1 MYDLHK
7 LGWDSFQRLCLTIT
21 REILGQTVESFLNS
35 HDGGRDGA
43 FAGTW
48 TTAGQEDLS
57 GHFVIQCKFT
67 GKGDYILKE
76 SDLSDEIEKAK
87 NLVSKGICDSY
98 VLMTNAGLSGEME
111 TRIDQQL
118 RAVGVKQIR
127 MHGSTWINQQIQEN
141 KRLRALVPRVYGLGD
156 LSQILDERAYEQS
169 RAVLEFM
176 KEDLAKVVVTDAYQE
191 AVHAI
196 NEHGF
201 VLLIGAPAA
210 GKTTIASLLAMA
222 ALDQWNSLVLKL
234 DGPKS
239 VADHWNP
246 HEPSQFIW
254 VDDAFG
260 VTQYEDSLV
269 REWNR
274 ILTNIRTM
282 LSRGAKIVMTSRDY
296 IYYRARQGLKDG
308 AFPLL
313 NESQVVI
320 DVQDLT
326 LNEKQQILYNHI
338 RLGNQPKEFRSE
350 IKPYLEGVANH
361 PEFIP
366 EIARRLA
373 DTNFT
378 KTLRVNKQELDQF
391 VENRELLL
399 QQLLEKLD
407 THSKAALALIYMR
420 NGQLESP
427 INLQPSELDA
437 LGRLGS
443 DLGQSR
449 IALEALEGSFVLHSH
464 ANDGSVWQFKHPT
477 IGDSYSAI
485 LAKSH
490 DLIDIFVQGSEP
502 ERLLRQVTCGD
513 VGLENAIV
521 VPRSLFP
528 QMLLKIEELQSTQL
542 HEASDPSDFMTRWR
556 QLAFLSVR
564 CSPRFLESY
573 LECHPSLMVELANC
587 DRYHIASMEVR
598 LAARLHEFEMLP
610 SSLRE
615 RLVEKASKNLLE
627 GEDCSALNDKGV
639 QKLFTEEELEDLLL
653 RVREDLVPG
662 LSDISEGW
670 ESRYTDGEDPD
681 AFFQPL
687 FELFDSLQNYFGDDL
702 ETAESINW
710 EDDQLSKWIAD
721 NCQVWELE
729 PDQREFDRV
738 DEASGPESERSIFD
752 DIDEDEDADHRKQ
765 ELTQLQ

>member
-67 GKGDYILKE
+67 GKGDYVLKE
-76 SDLSDEIEKAK
+76 SDLSDEIEKVRR
-87 NLVSKGICDSY
+87 LVAKGICDTY
-98 VLMTNAGLSGEME
+98 VLMTNAGLSGELE

-118 RAVGVKQIR
+118 RAVGVKNVRIQ
-127 MHGSTWINQQIQEN
+127 GSTWINQQIQEN
-141 KRLRALVPRVYGLGD
+141 KRLRTLVPRVYGLGD

-176 KEDLAKVVVTDAYQE
+176 KEDLAKVVVTDAYQA
-191 AVHAI
+191 AVDAI
-196 NEHGF
+196 NKHGF
-201 VLLIGAPAA
+201 VLLIGEPAA

-234 DGPKS
+234 DDPKS
-239 VADHWNP
+239 VVDHWNP

-274 ILTNIRTM
+274 ILTNIRAM
-282 LSRGAKIVMTSRDY
+282 LSKGTKIVMTSRDY

-320 DVQDLT
+320 DVHDLT
-326 LNEKQQILYNHI
+326 LNEKRQILYNHI
-338 RLGNQPKEFRSE
+338 RLGNQPKHFRSE

-361 PEFIP
+361 PRFIP

-373 DTNFT
+373 DPNFT
-378 KTLRVNKQELDQF
+378 KTLRVNEQELDQF
-391 VENRELLL
+391 VKNRELLL
-399 QQLLEKLD
+399 KQLLAELD

-427 INLQPSELDA
+427 IDVQPSELDA

-443 DLGQSR
+443 DLGQIR
-449 IALEALEGSFVLHSH
+449 IALEALKGSFVLHSH
-464 ANDGSVWQFKHPT
+464 ANDGSVWQFRHPT
-477 IGDSYSAI
+477 IGDSYSVI
-485 LAKSH
+485 LAESP

-528 QMLLKIEELQSTQL
+528 QMLLKIEALQSTQL
-542 HEASDPSDFMTRWR
+542 HETSDLSEFLTRWR
-556 QLAFLSVR
+556 QLAFLTGR
-564 CSPRFLESY
+564 CSAGFLESY
-573 LECHPSLMVELANC
+573 LEHHPNLMVELANC
-587 DRYHIASMEVR
+587 DQYDITSMEVS
-598 LAARLHEFEMLP
+598 LAARLHEFGMLP
-610 SSLRE
+610 CQLRE
-615 RLVEKASKNLLE
+615 RLVEKASKNLLNGE
-627 GEDCSALNDKGV
+627 GCSALNDRGV
-639 QKLFTEEELEDLLL
+639 QKFFTEEELEDLFL
-653 RVREDLVPG
+653 RVKEELVPNLG
-662 LSDISEGW
+662 DVCEDW
-670 ESRYTDGEDPD
+670 ESGYPDGEDPEY
-681 AFFQPL
+681 FFRTL
-687 FELFDSLQNYFGDDL
+687 FELFDSLQSQFGDDQTL
-702 ETAESINW
+702 AEIIEREENQVS
-710 EDDQLSKWIAD
+710 QWIAD
-721 NCQVWELE
+721 NCRPWESE
-729 PDQREFDRV
+729 PDQLEFDRV
-738 DEASGPESERSIFD
+738 DEERGPESDRSIFD
-752 DIDEDEDADHRKQ
+752 DIDEDEEQ
-765 ELTQLQ
+765 ELTQLP